1 MNNGLQQ
8 WPKSKRQ
15 LSGTPGGYTLFTYS
29 TLPSVFESDS
39 YAQHSPAD
47 QRLRMNR
54 CVHKRY

>member
-15 LSGTPGGYTLFTYS
+15 LSGTSGDYTLLTYS

-39 YAQHSPAD
+39 YVQHTPAD
-47 QRLRMNR
+47 QRLRMNS
-54 CVHKRY
+54 CVP

>member
-8 WPKSKRQ
+8 WSKSKRQ
-15 LSGTPGGYTLFTYS
+15 LFGTPGGYTLLTYS

-54 CVHKRY
+54 FVP